1 MECCGTEWPHGPIP
15 VLSNKHQGRLPSLL
29 QQCLKLEMRLKEK
42 TNILELLN
50 ILLLKQGIEQIA
62 FADTVVL
69 AQRLQAEKKKRRYYA
84 LILE

>member
-1 MECCGTEWPHGPIP
+1 M
-15 VLSNKHQGRLPSLL
+15 
-29 QQCLKLEMRLKEK
+29 EMRLKEK